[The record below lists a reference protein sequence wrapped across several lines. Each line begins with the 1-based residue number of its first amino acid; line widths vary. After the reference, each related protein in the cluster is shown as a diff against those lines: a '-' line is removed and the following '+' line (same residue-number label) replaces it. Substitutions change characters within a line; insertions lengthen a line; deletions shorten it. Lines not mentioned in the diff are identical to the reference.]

1 MIPLVAD
8 HGGRQQAVNRPHSGE
23 YKKKIVLSLLYCCV
37 KASDLILADK
47 HMAYSIIANVAPSA
61 IDTMVSIAKG
71 DINVK
76 KSLEFVEKGCLSI
89 FDSAKTRSERDL
101 SNDC

>member
-1 MIPLVAD
+1 M
-8 HGGRQQAVNRPHSGE
+8 
-23 YKKKIVLSLLYCCV
+23 
-37 KASDLILADK
+37 LADK

-76 KSLEFVEKGCLSI
+76 KSLEVVEKGCLSI
-89 FDSAKTRSERDL
+89 FDSVKTRQDKEL
-101 SNDC
+101 SNEMVEHHSHLDNSPSE